1 MDSLYQARVKK
12 SETDLL
18 IDQLKE
24 TLHYLTVQ
32 NKVAAFPKTGQHA
45 HVCQHSKLACFSW
58 YTFYHADCY
67 EMLALKASRFSPQG
81 VHHLCLSD
89 VIQHAI
95 PVLTEQL
102 LLADQHAQS

>member
-32 NKVAAFPKTGQHA
+32 NKVFA
-45 HVCQHSKLACFSW
+45 VMSL
-58 YTFYHADCY
+58 
-67 EMLALKASRFSPQG
+67 
-81 VHHLCLSD
+81 LS
-89 VIQHAI
+89 VAN
-95 PVLTEQL
+95 VR
-102 LLADQHAQS
+102 A

>member
-32 NKVAAFPKTGQHA
+32 NKVAASPKTGQHA
-45 HVCQHSKLACFSW
+45 HIC
-58 YTFYHADCY
+58 
-67 EMLALKASRFSPQG
+67 
-81 VHHLCLSD
+81 
-89 VIQHAI
+89 
-95 PVLTEQL
+95 
-102 LLADQHAQS
+102 